1 MLGLLATETTASA
14 IDMTVFNMLIE
25 LVKSLLTLF
34 TVFTINIFLV
44 AGLVGVGFGIFR
56 KAKGAAG
63 GK

>member
-14 IDMTVFNMLIE
+14 IDMTVVNMLIE

-34 TVFTINIFLV
+34 TVFPINIFLV